1 MPQYANIP
9 LPYQK
14 FDLYTTKCV
23 TAKGKAMK
31 LSEWFG
37 VVGASLAV
45 AISWSVNQSILWAM
59 FHGLCAWFYVIY
71 YAIWG

>member
-23 TAKGKAMK
+23 TAKGQGNEISRMVWGNWCK
-31 LSEWFG
+31 LGCGYKLER
-37 VVGASLAV
+37 
-45 AISWSVNQSILWAM
+45 
-59 FHGLCAWFYVIY
+59 
-71 YAIWG
+71 